1 MTPVAFPTKSPDV
14 SCVID
19 SWTGNPGLLIIAK
32 RSDDVEDVYSFNHTL
47 YIGHKR
53 GSYAAPFW
61 FDSGK
66 FLHLFVYPDPET
78 FAQLIQFYC
87 CSFFRFFCLKF
98 SLV

>member
-1 MTPVAFPTKSPDV
+1 MT
-14 SCVID
+14 D
-19 SWTGNPGLLIIAK
+19 SWAGNPGLLIIAK

-66 FLHLFVYPDPET
+66 FLHLLVYPDPET
-78 FAQLIQFYC
+78 FAQLVLQRKMMAILL
-87 CSFFRFFCLKF
+87 FFFFKFFCFRF